1 LIVYHPAY
9 DVSHCL
15 YRMLLLLEN
24 IPCRDIE
31 VERLQLLDFLLLFPS
46 LLKNISFPS
55 ELKSARKALSSIQDQ
70 YENLPNPTRLMF
82 ELDNIQKESISS
94 LIARG
99 FINKDN
105 VYNGVISRTDIEL
118 PIELVSKMS
127 GDSVVK
133 EAWFLLLVNNLSI
146 LDFYGSK
153 GLKARSKMM
162 EYRYDV

>member
-1 LIVYHPAY
+1 MIVYHPAY

-55 ELKSARKALSSIQDQ
+55 ELRSARKALSNIPEQ

-82 ELDNIQKESISS
+82 ELDNMQKESISS

-105 VYNGVISRTDIEL
+105 VYNGVISRTDVEL
-118 PIELVSKMS
+118 PKELLDKMS

-162 EYRYDV
+162 EFRYDV